1 MPGTSTVTFSGTTRQ
16 PNPYDAH
23 IGARLR
29 AARTLAGVSQ
39 ERLGLSVGLSFQQI
53 QKYEKGLNRIGGSRL
68 QQFAQILNLQPAYF
82 FEDMPTGHQ
91 NAPLG
96 VDLHGDTPA
105 LPVTN
110 LRREHLELVRS
121 YDAIPSD
128 QVRHAV
134 RALIKQLAKAGAE
147 IGEG

>member
-53 QKYEKGLNRIGGSRL
+53 QKYEKGTNRISASRL
-68 QQFAQILNLQPAYF
+68 QQIA
-82 FEDMPTGHQ
+82 DT
-91 NAPLG
+91 LG
-96 VDLHGDTPA
+96 VPVGFFYEGAPRQEVAIEEERPSSAGSSDLFWTSQD
-105 LPVTN
+105 LQ
-110 LRREHLELVRS
+110 LVRAFQRVS
-121 YDAIPSD
+121 SP
-128 QVRHAV
+128 QVR
-134 RALIKQLAKAGAE
+134 RRLIGLVESLVDPTETAAE
-147 IGEG
+147 